1 MRLAPLSIN
10 NEYHDEDYFRVFGF
24 PKMGKNVKVHRSVVF
39 AKPGNVSI
47 GDNVTI
53 GPFCVFGEG
62 KTEIRDGAVIDPFT
76 YLAGIPDADAKSAED
91 RVKELEALL
100 AERQANDAIKVK
112 NE

>member
-39 AKPGNVSI
+39 EKPGNVSI

-53 GPFCVFGEG
+53 GPFCVFGSGTTVVE
-62 KTEIRDGAVIDPFT
+62 DGTVVDPFT
-76 YLAGIPDADAKSAED
+76 YFAGEMVSEKADAD
-91 RVKELEALL
+91 RIKELEAEL
-100 AERQANDAIKVK
+100 ARVK
-112 NE
+112 NDGRAGDAS